1 MRNPLNTTAQIRIV
15 IAPRN
20 PLERPRTISFEV
32 RPWVW
37 VIAIVGGFVT
47 GYILSCVS

>member
-15 IAPRN
+15 TGLNTPQEKRW
-20 PLERPRTISFEV
+20 TFEV